1 MQRTYTP
8 CEPGCPCVIAPQAL
22 QLVPLLLQHVLRSSL
37 GKCKHR
43 GAVNTLLRK
52 FEPEELVVEDE
63 QLVLKCPDCGHPSY
77 NLTLTVNTKILHQL
91 ASAGGFAA
99 SNFSAAA
106 EAHMRESTTGN
117 RAFSACGCQF
127 STHWTNAT
135 LKSQVEAA
143 FRKVADA
150 EAEQVRACELQ
161 HRQYLFSIVNYSAV
175 ETAHCQVEDL
185 RDRIQ
190 HELVMRKVTKG
201 DLAVLLKCVSHS
213 IYARV

>member
-1 MQRTYTP
+1 
-8 CEPGCPCVIAPQAL
+8 
-22 QLVPLLLQHVLRSSL
+22 
-37 GKCKHR
+37 
-43 GAVNTLLRK
+43 
-52 FEPEELVVEDE
+52 
-63 QLVLKCPDCGHPSY
+63 
-77 NLTLTVNTKILHQL
+77 LTVNRKILYQL

-117 RAFSACGCQF
+117 LAFACGCRF
-127 STHWTNAT
+127 SDYWTNAT
-135 LKSQVEAA
+135 LKTQVEAA

-161 HRQYLFSIVNYSAV
+161 QKHHLFSIVNYSAV

>member
-1 MQRTYTP
+1 
-8 CEPGCPCVIAPQAL
+8 
-22 QLVPLLLQHVLRSSL
+22 L

-63 QLVLKCPDCGHPSY
+63 QVLLCYPGHSFNPSC
-77 NLTLTVNTKILHQL
+77 NLTLTVNRKILYQL

-161 HRQYLFSIVNYSAV
+161 QRQYLFSIVNYSAV